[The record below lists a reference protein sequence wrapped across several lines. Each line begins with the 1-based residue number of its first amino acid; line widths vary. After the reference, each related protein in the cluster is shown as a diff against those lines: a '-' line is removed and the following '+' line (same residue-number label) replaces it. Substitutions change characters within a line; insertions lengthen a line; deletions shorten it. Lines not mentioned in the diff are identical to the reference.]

1 MEEAAIFVLLTQ
13 STIEQLLEVFE
24 NNNNNHILGEILR
37 KKIFESQMQFL
48 MELMNSSTLIP

>member
-48 MELMNSSTLIP
+48 MELMNSSALIP